1 MRQDIAAASTWITQK
16 KWIVLGIL
24 LLAVFA
30 FALFVTIRWPFSEQ
44 KVVRSLQE
52 TFPATVTIQKFR
64 PTYFPHPGCI
74 AEGVEFRRLGSAEE
88 MPPIVTMQK
97 MKIEAHYFDLL
108 FRPGH
113 LARIGTKGFLVQV
126 PALGT
131 KVQQTE
137 WHAAPSNTQVG
148 EIALDNSVLE
158 VARNDGKPAL
168 RFDIHRLRLSSV
180 SKKRAMTYDIALHN
194 PLPTGEIR
202 AHGQFGPWK
211 SGDAGETPLAG
222 EYHFQNADLSAFK
235 GIAGTLSSEDK
246 FQGTLGHIDAQGTI
260 DVPNFAVTRSKHS
273 VHLISKF
280 HAFINGMNGDVT
292 LERVNAAFL
301 KTQILAKGEIES
313 KPGTHGK
320 TTTVDLTVADGRIQ
334 DVLRLFVRE
343 AKPPLN
349 GTTDFHAHVV
359 LPPGAGE
366 FLQKVRLSGDFG
378 VAGGQFSK
386 SSTQEKVGD
395 FSERASGEKPDDR
408 ETEDKARVISK
419 LSGHVELRNTI
430 ATCTNFSFVVPGATA
445 EMHGT
450 YGLESRKVDLHGMLK
465 SDAELSKM
473 SSGIKSALLK
483 PFDAFFK
490 KKRAGAVV
498 PVHLIGTYDDPQ
510 PGLDIPSKQPASI
523 KPPQESSSAAN

>member
-30 FALFVTIRWPFSEQ
+30 FAMFVGIRWPFSEQ

-64 PTYFPHPGCI
+64 PTYFPYP
-74 AEGVEFRRLGSAEE
+74 
-88 MPPIVTMQK
+88 
-97 MKIEAHYFDLL
+97 DLL

-126 PALGT
+126 PAFGT

-137 WHAAPSNTQVG
+137 WHATPSNTQVG

-202 AHGQFGPWK
+202 AHGQFGPWE

-235 GIAGTLSSEDK
+235 GIAGTLSSDDK

-260 DVPNFAVTRSKHS
+260 DVPNFEVTRSKHS
-273 VHLISKF
+273 VHLIGKF
-280 HAFINGMNGDVT
+280 RAFINGMNGDVT

-313 KPGTHGK
+313 EPGTHGK
-320 TTTVDLTVADGRIQ
+320 TTTVDLTVADSRIQ

-359 LPPGAGE
+359 LPPGEGK

>member
-30 FALFVTIRWPFSEQ
+30 FALLVAIRWPFSEQ
-44 KVVRSLQE
+44 KIVQSLQE
-52 TFPATVTIQKFR
+52 TFPATVAIQKFR

-74 AEGVEFRRLGSAEE
+74 AEGVTFRRLGSSAQ
-88 MPPIVTMQK
+88 MPPIVTMEM
-97 MKIEAHYFDLL
+97 MKIEAHYLDLL
-108 FRPGH
+108 LRPGH
-113 LARIGTKGFLVQV
+113 LARIATKGFLVQV
-126 PALGT
+126 PAIGT
-131 KVQQTE
+131 RMQETQ
-137 WHAAPSNTQVG
+137 WHATPSNTQVG
-148 EIALDNSVLE
+148 EMILDNSVVE

-180 SKKRAMTYDIALHN
+180 SQKRAMTYDVALHN
-194 PLPTGEIR
+194 PLPAGEIR
-202 AHGQFGPWK
+202 AHGQFGPWN
-211 SGDAGETPLAG
+211 SGAAGETPVAG

-235 GIAGTLSSEDK
+235 GIAGTLSSDDK
-246 FQGTLGHIDAQGTI
+246 FQGTLNHIDAQGTI
-260 DVPNFAVTRSKHS
+260 DVPDFEVTRASHS
-273 VHLISKF
+273 VHLTSKF
-280 HAFINGMNGDVT
+280 HAIVNGTNGNVT
-292 LERVNAAFL
+292 LERVNVSFL
-301 KTQILAKGEIES
+301 KTQMLAKGEIEK

-320 TTTVDLTVADGRIQ
+320 TTTVDLTVTDGRIQ
-334 DVLRLFVRE
+334 DVLRIFVRA

-359 LPPGAGE
+359 LPPGEGE

-378 VAGGQFSK
+378 VARGQFTK
-386 SSTQEKVGD
+386 GSTQQQVGD

-408 ETEDKARVISK
+408 ETEDKERVISK

-473 SSGIKSALLK
+473 TTGVKSLLLK
-483 PFDAFFK
+483 PFDALFK

-510 PGLDIPSKQPASI
+510 PGLDIPSKQPASK
-523 KPPQESSSAAN
+523 KPPQESGSAAN